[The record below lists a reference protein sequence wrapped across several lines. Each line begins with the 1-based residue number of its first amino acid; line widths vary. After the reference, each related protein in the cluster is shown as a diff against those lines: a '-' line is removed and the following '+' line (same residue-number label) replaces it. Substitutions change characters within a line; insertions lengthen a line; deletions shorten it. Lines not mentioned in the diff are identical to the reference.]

1 MGKLDQLWEKADRVE
16 IKKSWQYQLYITVV
30 LPALLFLLAWVL
42 QGNGLGVTLARIFH
56 TYNLYVSNPLPNLD
70 PFNGTGLVGLVLLLW
85 LCFGAVRR
93 KDWPDLGI
101 TLALGAANAVYF
113 WQEWNYLLLRFVN
126 ITGTISF

>member
-1 MGKLDQLWEKADRVE
+1 MGKLDQLWEKANRFE

-56 TYNLYVSNPLPNLD
+56 TYNLYVSNPLPNLA

-101 TLALGAANAVYF
+101 TLALGTANAVYF

>member
-1 MGKLDQLWEKADRVE
+1 MGKLDQLWEKANRFE

-101 TLALGAANAVYF
+101 TLAQGAANAVYF
-113 WQEWNYLLLRFVN
+113 CQERNYLLLRGVN

>member
-1 MGKLDQLWEKADRVE
+1 MGKLDQLWEKANRFE

-56 TYNLYVSNPLPNLD
+56 TYNLYVSNPLPNLA
-70 PFNGTGLVGLVLLLW
+70 PFNGTGLVGLVLLLC

-113 WQEWNYLLLRFVN
+113 WQECNYLLLRFVN

>member
-1 MGKLDQLWEKADRVE
+1 MGKLDQLWEKANRFE

-85 LCFGAVRR
+85 LCFGAIRR
-93 KDWPDLGI
+93 KDWPD
-101 TLALGAANAVYF
+101 LGAANAVYF

>member
-1 MGKLDQLWEKADRVE
+1 M
-16 IKKSWQYQLYITVV
+16 V
-30 LPALLFLLAWVL
+30 LPALLFLLAWAL
-42 QGNGLGVTLARIFH
+42 QGNGLGVTPARIFH
-56 TYNLYVSNPLPNLD
+56 TYNLYVSSPLLNLA

-85 LCFGAVRR
+85 LCFGAIRR

-113 WQEWNYLLLRFVN
+113 WQGWNYLLLRFVN